1 MLSTQQFLGLFFGL
15 LAVIFLVLALRRS
28 SGAAAIAAKVY
39 RRIAFI
45 FAVVS
50 AALLL
55 SSLFHR

>member
-1 MLSTQQFLGLFFGL
+1 MPPVQSYLGLFFGL
-15 LAVIFLVLALRRS
+15 LAATFLVFALRRS